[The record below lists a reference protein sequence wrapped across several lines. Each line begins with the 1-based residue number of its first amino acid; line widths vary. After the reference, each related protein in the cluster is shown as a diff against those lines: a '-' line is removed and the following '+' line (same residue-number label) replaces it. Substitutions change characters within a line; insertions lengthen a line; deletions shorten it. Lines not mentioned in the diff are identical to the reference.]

1 MSHQVLARKW
11 RPRNFVDV
19 VGQEHVVR
27 ALANALDTGRIH
39 HAYLFTGT
47 RGVGKTTLARILAKA
62 LNCLG
67 TDGKSGMTATPCGVC
82 QSCKDIDAGRFID
95 LLEVDAATN
104 TKVDEMRELLE
115 TAQYAPVSGRYKV
128 YIIDEVHMLS
138 KSAFNAMLKTLE
150 EPPAHVEFILA
161 TTDPQKLPIT
171 VLSRC
176 LQFNLKNLSPTL
188 LAGHLAHILQT
199 EKIPFEQ
206 PALEMIGRAGEGSAR
221 DALSLLDQ
229 AIAYGAG
236 EVKTDQVATMLGVLD
251 QTYLFSMLSCLANV
265 DAKGLLAEISS
276 LGERNVSF
284 ELTLKDLASLLA
296 RVALVQSAGADAVE
310 GPDAARIAGVAAQ
323 LSADDVQLFYQI
335 ALLGRRDLA
344 LAPDERS
351 GFTMT
356 LLRMLAFKRGEV
368 GNKGSDIGAQMP
380 PVTGTYKTPSSNA
393 PQTRAPE
400 STSAEL
406 TPSKAALDK
415 AFQALPCET
424 PASTGVSASGLVE
437 FDGDWPAF
445 VLRQNFTGIASML
458 AKQVEFRSFAGGV
471 LELGLADAHK
481 HLADKAYQE
490 KLKAAL
496 IPQLGENLR
505 LAIKIGAAAGIASG
519 ENVSNSVAS
528 QQDRARNLEHTA
540 AEAAIEQDPFIKN
553 LKQDFGAEI
562 NRASIRPS
570 SPSASITAN

>member
-11 RPRNFVDV
+11 RPRNFADV

-27 ALANALDTGRIH
+27 ALTNALESGRIH

-67 TDGKSGMTATPCGVC
+67 ADGRGGMTSTPCGAC
-82 QSCKDIDAGRFID
+82 QACMDIDAGRFID

-176 LQFNLKNLSPTL
+176 LQFNLKNLSPML
-188 LAGHLAHILQT
+188 LAGHLAHILQI
-199 EKIPFEQ
+199 EKVPFEV

-229 AIAYGAG
+229 AIADGAG
-236 EVKTDQVATMLGVLD
+236 EVKTDQVAAMLGVLD
-251 QTYLFSMLSCLANV
+251 QTYLFSILSCLANA
-265 DAKGLLAEISS
+265 DAKALLAEISG
-276 LGERNVSF
+276 LGGRNVSF
-284 ELTLKDLASLLA
+284 ELTLKDLASILA
-296 RVALVQSAGADAVE
+296 RVALVQSAGPDAVE
-310 GPDAARIAGVAAQ
+310 GPDAPKIAAIAAQ
-323 LSADDVQLFYQI
+323 LTTDDVQLFYQI

-344 LAPDERS
+344 LAPDEQS
-351 GFTMT
+351 GATMT
-356 LLRMLAFKRGEV
+356 LLRMLAFKK
-368 GNKGSDIGAQMP
+368 NA
-380 PVTGTYKTPSSNA
+380 SSLERSISQ
-393 PQTRAPE
+393 PHLP
-400 STSAEL
+400 
-406 TPSKAALDK
+406 KA
-415 AFQALPCET
+415 ET
-424 PASTGVSASGLVE
+424 PAETPRQTVVSEVMSAKTAPTIGLQASDPKASVATGVFESAPGE
-437 FDGDWPAF
+437 YAAFDGDWPNF
-445 VLRQNFTGIASML
+445 VLRQNLRGMANML
-458 AKQVEFRSFAGGV
+458 AKQVEFLSFRDGL
-471 LELGLADAHK
+471 LELGLAEAHK
-481 HLADKAYQE
+481 HLAAKTYQE

-496 IPQLGENLR
+496 LPGLGKNLR
-505 LAIKIGAAAGIASG
+505 LIIKIGAATNLGNSIAAH
-519 ENVSNSVAS
+519 E
-528 QQDRARNLEHTA
+528 DRTRTREQAA
-540 AEAAIEQDPFIKN
+540 AEAAIEQDPFIKS
-553 LKQDFGAEI
+553 LQQDFGADV
-562 NRASIRPS
+562 NRASIRPVV
-570 SPSASITAN
+570 N